1 MSNEALTWAW
11 GQVKEKKVPR
21 SLIPELIAMA
31 DQANDQGVA
40 WLLNSTLAAKTATTP
55 RTVQRSVNRL
65 SELGVVEIIERR
77 NPGNRNRSNLYLIP
91 IPGVDET
98 TKDQFIAEMSH
109 GTEARR
115 RVPRKAKEDQNEGGR
130 ATPVSPTGR
139 HECHPLGDTSV
150 THNPQYEPTLKGYF
164 SLSARETENEAQ
176 DSEPQKTLSKPKP
189 RSQGPAFIPEDWTV
203 PDHLRQRLTGEGYEP
218 DQIDEQAV
226 LFTEYWH
233 ERRDAKAKKA
243 SWNKT
248 FLTWMKRAGK
258 KRTPEGV
265 QGRSHNQTGE
275 QYVTQHRKRATGASR
290 ISALASRE
298 HEDHTEP
305 PGGHTIEN
313 D

>member
-55 RTVQRSVNRL
+55 RTVQRSIARL
-65 SELGVVEIIERR
+65 ADMGMVEIIERR
-77 NPGNRNRSNLYLIP
+77 YPGKNSRSNLYLLP
-91 IPGVDET
+91 IPGVDE
-98 TKDQFIAEMSH
+98 KQRDHFVEEMSH
-109 GTEARR
+109 GVQARR
-115 RVPRKAKEDQNEGGR
+115 RVPGKSQESQEEQQPP
-130 ATPVSPTGR
+130 TPTSQGGR

-150 THNPQYEPTLKGYF
+150 TQNPQEEPTLKGYF
-164 SLSARETENEAQ
+164 SPNAREAENEHQ
-176 DSEPQKTLSKPKP
+176 DSEPQQPPNKPKP

-203 PDHLRQRLTGEGYEP
+203 PEHLRERLTGEGYDPE
-218 DQIDEQAV
+218 QIDEQAV
-226 LFTEYWH
+226 LFTEYWK